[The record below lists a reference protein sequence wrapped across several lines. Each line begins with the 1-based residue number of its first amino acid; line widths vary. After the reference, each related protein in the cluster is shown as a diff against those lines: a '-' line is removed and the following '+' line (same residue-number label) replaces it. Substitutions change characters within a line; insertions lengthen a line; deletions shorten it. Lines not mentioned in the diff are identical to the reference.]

1 MQNGTS
7 PQFNR
12 SHLPDSTP
20 LTHDGDSTGT
30 VTTTSAQAGEA
41 RLLNPAAPLEP
52 STDGPSTGAPPANTP
67 STSSGRTRKAA
78 LLVTGSTGISALI
91 GIANGLISA
100 RLFGVSRAMDAYLI
114 AVIVPQLLG
123 FLFGIRLS
131 VFLVPWLISMRH
143 AKGAVAARKME
154 WRLGLLFPL
163 CTTLLL
169 GLSFAF
175 GEAVVRLLAPEFP
188 PDKAAIA
195 VALLRWTVPGGVA
208 IVAMAILTSIAHSHQ
223 RFWGASMAGV
233 INPLVTFLLLVSVG
247 KLLGVQTIAMGF
259 FLGPLLGCLPI
270 LWSLRGS
277 LREQDETPSQ
287 WSQVPAFQMVFLL
300 GLMTTAHNQI
310 PLIVAR
316 RIASDMQDGVISG
329 LQYATQFS
337 WMPVTILAT
346 SVGTALLPSMVEKHQ
361 RTKEGLDEKALL
373 DAARAMRVLA
383 YLLVPL
389 SFLIWFFA
397 FPVVSLALSGG
408 AFDKQAVIVTSE
420 AMRYY
425 VPLIWIGAI
434 WAILLKIVQ
443 ARNALRVLFEALLLG
458 TIIDVAA
465 MYGFKPF
472 LGYLAIP
479 LAGSANY
486 IFVTI
491 YVLIRT
497 RSSVRLPMREI
508 GRSMAILT
516 GLALAAC
523 MVAKS
528 VQPWTLAPITGLI
541 YAATY
546 TGLAHLFRVREQ
558 EDFWTLVLGKAARK
572 FLPASKPAQAA

>member
-7 PQFNR
+7 SQPDRSQVSDSSSSIAASEAQFANTTVPQ
-12 SHLPDSTP
+12 L
-20 LTHDGDSTGT
+20 
-30 VTTTSAQAGEA
+30 
-41 RLLNPAAPLEP
+41 AAPLN
-52 STDGPSTGAPPANTP
+52 DAQPALDSVPASLETH
-67 STSSGRTRKAA
+67 SGTSGRTRKAA
-78 LLVTGSTGISALI
+78 LLITGSTGISALI

-114 AVIVPQLLG
+114 AVIVPQFLG

-143 AKGAVAARKME
+143 AHGGRASRAME
-154 WRLGLLFPL
+154 WRLGVLFPL
-163 CTTLLL
+163 CTALLL
-169 GLSFAF
+169 GLSLAF
-175 GEAVVRLLAPEFP
+175 GDTVVHLLAPRFQ

-195 VALLRWTVPGGVA
+195 VSLLRWTVPGGVA

-223 RFWGASMAGV
+223 RFWGASLAGV
-233 INPLVTFLLLVSVG
+233 INPFVTFLLLVSIG
-247 KLLGVQTIAMGF
+247 RTAGVEAIAMGF
-259 FLGPLLGCLPI
+259 FFGPLLGCLPI

-277 LREQDETPSQ
+277 LQEQDETPSQ
-287 WSQVPAFQMVFLL
+287 FSQVPAFQMVFLL

-316 RIASDMQDGVISG
+316 NMASDMRDGVISG

-389 SFLIWFFA
+389 AFLIWFFA

-408 AFDKQAVIVTSE
+408 EFDKDAVIVTSE
-420 AMRYY
+420 AMRCY

-443 ARNALRVLFEALLLG
+443 ARNALGVLFEALLLG
-458 TIIDVAA
+458 TIIDVTV
-465 MYGFKPF
+465 MYGLKPM

-491 YVLIRT
+491 YVLVRT

-508 GRSMAILT
+508 GRSMAMLT
-516 GLALAAC
+516 ALALAAC
-523 MVAKS
+523 LVAKG
-528 VQPWTLAPITGLI
+528 VQPWTLAPVTGAI

-546 TGLAHLFRVREQ
+546 VGLAHLLKVREQ
-558 EDFWTLVLGKAARK
+558 GDFWTLVLGKAARK
-572 FLPASKPAQAA
+572 FLPARKSAQAS